1 MRSGEIYRL
10 IPKRNS
16 KKIRRLSRILLMPL
30 QGDGKNVRD
39 WLYVDDHTAA
49 ILSLLEKAETGGVY
63 AISRGEEFSNLEI
76 AGKILKILNKSK
88 DLITFVKD
96 RPGHDRRYSVDS
108 LKLRRLGWKP
118 KYSFE
123 DQLKKTIAWYRENSN
138 WVYGVLNKSNDIN
151 KHIKIN

>member
-88 DLITFVKD
+88 D
-96 RPGHDRRYSVDS
+96 
-108 LKLRRLGWKP
+108 
-118 KYSFE
+118 SFE
-123 DQLKKTIAWYRENSN
+123 DQLKKTIAWYRENAN